1 MVRYKGIYCP
11 LRQYMPQKSQ
21 KWGIIVWCLAC
32 SITKF
37 VWNFEVYCGKSPV
50 ANNLPPPSRGEPQ
63 LAHKVV
69 LD

>member
-1 MVRYKGIYCP
+1 MGYKSVVFSMFNH
-11 LRQYMPQKSQ
+11 Q
-21 KWGIIVWCLAC
+21 V
-32 SITKF
+32 